1 MGPCARCP
9 AVVLRSS
16 TGPMRP
22 AWRAAKCIIT
32 IAQAA
37 LLLPRICSAGFATVL
52 AIELLKGSALF

>member
-1 MGPCARCP
+1 MGPCMRCL
-9 AVVLRSS
+9 AIVLRSS

-32 IAQAA
+32 IAQA
-37 LLLPRICSAGFATVL
+37 LLLPRICSAGFAAVL